1 MSVKDTENDTK
12 EEYDMKTLVAY
23 FSAEAGTTA
32 KVAKELAADLGAD
45 LFEIVPEKPYTPAD
59 LKWTNPLARCNREK
73 FGNKDVPV
81 GSRVED
87 FGAYDRVF
95 IGFPIWYGVAPNV
108 VNAFCEGY
116 DWTGKTVALFAT
128 SGGSGIGKTA
138 EKLQPYVKGAAIA
151 GAKLCRSASE
161 LADWAKAL

>member
-1 MSVKDTENDTK
+1 
-12 EEYDMKTLVAY
+12 MKTLVAY

-32 KVAKELAADLGAD
+32 KVARELAAQLGAE

-81 GSRVED
+81 AGKVED

-116 DWTGKTVALFAT
+116 DWTGKTVSLFAT

-138 EKLQPYVKGAAIA
+138 EKLQPHVKGAAIA

-161 LADWAKAL
+161 LADWAKDL